1 MRELILQVNKN
12 DDIIGEIPKEEAH
25 QGNGILHRAF
35 LAMVFDE
42 KERLLLTKRS
52 RLKKLWPDF
61 WDGSI
66 ASHPKKGESQ
76 EQAAKRRMIEELG
89 TRAEDVK
96 YLFKF
101 HYQIPYKD
109 IGSENEICAVLKVK
123 ISGKSRT
130 FKPQQNINIQKN
142 IKKARGKISPNPKEI
157 SDCKWMDIENFKK
170 DLKEN
175 PEKYAPWLKIGFE
188 KYESEK

>member
-1 MRELILQVNKN
+1 MPDLILQVNKN

-25 QGNGILHRAF
+25 LGNGILHRAF
-35 LAMVFDE
+35 LAVVFNE
-42 KERLLLTKRS
+42 KGRLLLTKRS
-52 RLKKLWPDF
+52 RFKKLWPDF

-76 EQAAKRRMIEELG
+76 EQATERRMIEELG
-89 TRAEDVK
+89 VKSDEVK

-123 ISGKSRT
+123 ISGE
-130 FKPQQNINIQKN
+130 
-142 IKKARGKISPNPKEI
+142 ISPNPEEI
-157 SDCKWMDIENFKK
+157 SECRWMDIKSFKK
-170 DLKEN
+170 DLNAN

-188 KYESEK
+188 KYELKIVS

>member
-1 MRELILQVNKN
+1 MLDLILQVNKN

-25 QGNGILHRAF
+25 QGKGILHRAF
-35 LAMVFDE
+35 LAMVFN
-42 KERLLLTKRS
+42 KKGQLLLAKRS
-52 RLKKLWPDF
+52 KLKKLWPDF

-76 EQAAKRRMIEELG
+76 EQATERRMIEELG
-89 TRAEDVK
+89 VKADEVK

-101 HYQIPYKD
+101 HYQISYKN

-123 ISGKSRT
+123 IS
-130 FKPQQNINIQKN
+130 N
-142 IKKARGKISPNPKEI
+142 KISPNPEEI
-157 SDCKWMDIENFKK
+157 SDYKWMDIENFKK
-170 DLKEN
+170 DLNKN